1 MNDIIPGGYSELL
14 TEIKQR
20 IRSAQ
25 YEALKAVNKE
35 LIGLYWDIGQIIVQR
50 QKGRTW
56 GKSIV
61 TKLASD
67 LQEEFPGIGGFSSS
81 NLWRARLFYETYA
94 DHPKLAPLVRE
105 IAWSHNVLIFEKCR
119 DDLEREFYITATKK
133 FGWTKN
139 VLLHQ
144 IENKSYEKYLLN
156 QTNFDRTVPDSIKNQ
171 AKLAVKDHYTFDFL
185 ELSDEHSEHQLE
197 QALIINIR
205 NFLCEMGFSFA
216 FLGNQFR
223 LTVDDEDFFI
233 DLLLYH
239 RELRCLVAI
248 ELKIGDFKPEYKGKM
263 EFYLN
268 LMNDRVKLP
277 HENDSIGI
285 IICKNKKR
293 TIVEYALKT
302 SVHPIGVSTYS
313 ISPELPESYKKL
325 LPDAK
330 TIARKLQEF
339 NLYNENDLDNN
350 SATEESSAIASVG
363 KKYKT
368 TKEKPVNFEVRSNG
382 K

>member
-1 MNDIIPGGYSELL
+1 MNGIESSGYLELL
-14 TEIKQR
+14 ADIKQR

-25 YEALKAVNKE
+25 FEALRAVNKE
-35 LIGLYWDIGQIIVQR
+35 LIGLYWDIGRIIHKR
-50 QKGRTW
+50 QKGNTW
-56 GKSIV
+56 GKAV
-61 TKLASD
+61 VEHLADD
-67 LQEEFPGIGGFSSS
+67 LQKEFPGIQGFSER
-81 NLWRARLFYETYA
+81 NIWYMRDFYVTYFKNK
-94 DHPKLAPLVRE
+94 KLQPLVAE
-105 IAWSHNVLIFEKCR
+105 ISWTKHLIIMTQCN

-139 VLLHQ
+139 VLIHQ

-185 ELSDEHSEHQLE
+185 ELADEHSEHQLE

-205 NFLCEMGFSFA
+205 NFLCEMGYSFA

-268 LMNDRVKLP
+268 LLNDRVKLP

-285 IICKNKKR
+285 IICKRWGQINQI
-293 TIVEYALKT
+293 T
-302 SVHPIGVSTYS
+302 
-313 ISPELPESYKKL
+313 
-325 LPDAK
+325 
-330 TIARKLQEF
+330 
-339 NLYNENDLDNN
+339 
-350 SATEESSAIASVG
+350 
-363 KKYKT
+363 
-368 TKEKPVNFEVRSNG
+368 
-382 K
+382 

>member
-1 MNDIIPGGYSELL
+1 MNSMELGGYLELL
-14 TEIKQR
+14 ADIKQR
-20 IRSAQ
+20 IRLAQ
-25 YEALKAVNKE
+25 YDALKAVNKE
-35 LIGLYWDIGQIIVQR
+35 LIALYWDIGKSIVEKQ
-50 QKGRTW
+50 QHAGW
-56 GKSIV
+56 GKSV
-61 TKLASD
+61 VEKLARD
-67 LQEEFPGIGGFSSS
+67 LQAEFPGIKSFSTS
-81 NLWRARLFYETYA
+81 NLWYMAQFYTEYH
-94 DHPKLAPLVRE
+94 DNEILQPLVGE
-105 IAWSHNVLIFEKCR
+105 ISWVKNVVIMSKCK
-119 DDLEREFYITATKK
+119 DAHERQFYITATKK
-133 FGWTKN
+133 FGWTKK
-139 VLLHQ
+139 VLIHQ

-185 ELSDEHSEHQLE
+185 ELADEHSEHQLE

-223 LTVDDEDFFI
+223 LTVDEEDFFI

-239 RELRCLVAI
+239 RELQCLVAI

-268 LMNDRVKLP
+268 LLNDRVKLP

-293 TIVEYALKT
+293 TIVEYALKK

-313 ISPELPESYKKL
+313 ISPALPESYKKL

-330 TIARKLQEF
+330 TIARKLQAF
-339 NLYNENDLDNN
+339 DLDNENDLNNN
-350 SATEESSAIASVG
+350 STTEESSVIAFVG
-363 KKYKT
+363 KKYKKI
-368 TKEKPVNFEVRSNG
+368 KEKPAKFEVR